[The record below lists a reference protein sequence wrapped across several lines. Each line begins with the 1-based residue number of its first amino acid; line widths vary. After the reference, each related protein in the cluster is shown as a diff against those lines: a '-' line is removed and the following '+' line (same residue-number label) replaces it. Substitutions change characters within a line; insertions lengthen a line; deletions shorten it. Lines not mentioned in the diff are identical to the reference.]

1 MNPKHEAL
9 KKIIDLTIIF
19 NLETSFYFTNL
30 FKLPLILIIPIIMAT
45 FPERLILASKVKS
58 PYVITAGLG
67 IFFAG
72 SALGYYKAKWQADI
86 ENENY
91 S

>member
-1 MNPKHEAL
+1 MNPQHPTLHKL
-9 KKIIDLTIIF
+9 IDLIIIF
-19 NLETSFYFTNL
+19 NLESSLFTHL
-30 FKLPLILIIPIIMAT
+30 FKMLIILIIPIIMAT

-58 PYVITAGLG
+58 PYTITAALG
-67 IFFAG
+67 VFFAG

-91 S
+91 N